1 MTENPADSP
10 KVKRAD
16 RSWIARVWYEA
27 VRAASLTGFSAA
39 GGIRATGME
48 NLPARDG
55 ALLVSNHLSF
65 LDVFV
70 LGIPLERRLNYVAR
84 STLFKPLLGS
94 LIRSVGGFPIQIEG
108 KGASGLKE
116 TLKRLR
122 QGAVVVMFPE
132 GARSFDGKMTPLKPG
147 IAVLAGRG
155 GVPVVPTA
163 IAGTFEAW
171 PRTRMLPG
179 RHAIRIVYG
188 PPIAVEELK
197 GRPLEF
203 VTALITD
210 RIAACRT
217 EALRAL
223 ARDLAIDGDD
233 VAEAL
238 ALESVGSSR
247 GFPLAPDE
255 PRFSKIRPRPEP
267 AARARPRD
275 GDGDAPALDSP
286 RRFSEETGVS

>member
-1 MTENPADSP
+1 MTEPTAADGPS
-10 KVKRAD
+10 KAD
-16 RSWIARVWYEA
+16 RSWFARVWYEL
-27 VRAASLTGFSAA
+27 VRAVSLTWFSIA

-55 ALLVSNHLSF
+55 VLMVSNHLSF

-70 LGIPLERRLNYVAR
+70 LGIPLKRRLNYVAR
-84 STLFKPLLGS
+84 STLFKPLLGP

-132 GARSFDGKMTPLKPG
+132 GARSYDGRMTPLKPG

-163 IAGTFEAW
+163 VAGTFEAW
-171 PRTRMLPG
+171 PRTRPIPG

-188 PPIAVEELK
+188 PPIAPEELR
-197 GRPLEF
+197 GQSLEF
-203 VTALITD
+203 VTSLISD
-210 RIAACRT
+210 RMAACRT
-217 EALRAL
+217 EALQAL
-223 ARDLAIDGDD
+223 ARDLAIDGNE
-233 VAEAL
+233 VADAL
-238 ALESVGSSR
+238 VR
-247 GFPLAPDE
+247 G
-255 PRFSKIRPRPEP
+255 
-267 AARARPRD
+267 AASLP
-275 GDGDAPALDSP
+275 
-286 RRFSEETGVS
+286 